1 MPLMPKRVKWRKQQR
16 GSVKGRANKGHY
28 VAYGDF
34 GVQSLEAGWITAAQI
49 EAARVAATRALAGL
63 GAKLYIR
70 LFPHKPVTSTPEE
83 TRMGK
88 GKGDIDYWC
97 AVVKPGTVLFEVG
110 GGVTEEQ
117 AKRALNRIA
126 HKVPVNVK
134 LLKRRPVL

>member
-16 GSVKGRANKGHY
+16 GSVRGNANKGNY
-28 VAYGDF
+28 VAYGEY

-49 EAARVAATRALAGL
+49 EASRVAATRSLAGS
-63 GAKLYIR
+63 GAKLFIR
-70 LFPHKPVTSTPEE
+70 IFPHKPVTSTPEE

-88 GKGDIDYWC
+88 GKGDINYWC

-110 GGVTEEQ
+110 GVDEER
-117 AKRALNRIA
+117 AKKALNRIA

-134 LLKRRPVL
+134 MLKRRPVL